1 MAAHYIKCL
10 KSLSRLYDKDYIRVY
25 DLYGTYPSFC
35 RDVTWEHFFEVC
47 RLPTIVKNPSTCVL
61 AYLLPDRSRISKR
74 KASGSRSGEFRSQIK
89 YHVSQSELTTRCL
102 LISLW
107 KNSFLTKRRCIG
119 EVSNLNKFYLKQDSW
134 THVYAPESRA
144 DSRL

>member
-1 MAAHYIKCL
+1 MIKTI
-10 KSLSRLYDKDYIRVY
+10 SESMIYTVPIRVSVEM
-25 DLYGTYPSFC
+25 LLENT
-35 RDVTWEHFFEVC
+35 FFEVR

-119 EVSNLNKFYLKQDSW
+119 EVSNLNKFYLKQDS
-134 THVYAPESRA
+134 
-144 DSRL
+144 